1 MICGIKDG
9 KIKKMK
15 QVKLK
20 ITIVLFALSFAVQ
33 AMAWHDHTHLAI
45 CKATGSD
52 MWYHCAG
59 PDIAKIKAGNMEA
72 YNHWFNNSAEAE
84 VTPQMVF
91 DQIDRYNKRSRIFD
105 TEGHLLGAIIASLRA
120 YEKDLR
126 TGKYA
131 LYHLVYC
138 AHYISDLSNPLH
150 NIAYDDFN
158 REHHNANDGTV
169 ENAILNETEKISKHM
184 YPITLSNKDFEADL
198 AREIARIAN
207 LSRKLGYKLRAEKR
221 DMTKQEAYI
230 QLRHSASLL
239 KAVLQ
244 HYNKIPASA
253 KDAVK

>member
-1 MICGIKDG
+1 
-9 KIKKMK
+9 MK
-15 QVKLK
+15 QTGLK
-20 ITIVLFALSFAVQ
+20 ITLVLFALLFAAQ
-33 AMAWHDHTHLAI
+33 ALAWHDHTHLAI

-59 PDIAKIKAGNMEA
+59 PDIAKIKAGNIES
-72 YNHWFNNSAEAE
+72 YNHWFNNSVEAE

-91 DQIDRYNKRSRIFD
+91 DQIERYNKRNKIFD
-105 TEGHLLGAIIASLRA
+105 TEGHVLGAIIASLRA

-126 TGKYA
+126 EGKYA

-138 AHYISDLSNPLH
+138 AHYIGDLSMPLY

-158 REHHNANDGTV
+158 REHHNANDGIV
-169 ENAILNETEKISKHM
+169 ENTILNETEKISKHI
-184 YPITLSNKDFEADL
+184 YPITLSDKDFEADL

-207 LSRKLGYKLRAEKR
+207 LSRVLGYKLRAEKR

-244 HYNKIPASA
+244 RYNKIPASA